1 MGCIT
6 NLSENLA
13 WTCKGDRKKTILRL
27 QESSLRYLAKFNS
40 FSINV
45 PLLYPLKTS
54 KTSGFLI
61 FSGDIEMGLKMG

>member
-1 MGCIT
+1 M
-6 NLSENLA
+6 
-13 WTCKGDRKKTILRL
+13 KTILRL
-27 QESSLRYLAKFNS
+27 QASSLRYLAKFNS

-61 FSGDIEMGLKMG
+61 FSGDIEMGLKMD